1 MVVCYVAM
9 EWCFREWL
17 DDYFKVMKMSTNMW
31 IYWDDAVMGSCGDED
46 WDNPKGRNGYNA
58 QATGDCTNVYQK
70 GRPGRLLG
78 KERDK

>member
-1 MVVCYVAM
+1 
-9 EWCFREWL
+9 
-17 DDYFKVMKMSTNMW
+17 MKMSTNMW

-70 GRPGRLLG
+70 GRPGSYWG
-78 KERDK
+78 KKETSNEVDKPLDKGSTANGRGGLDK